1 MVVVVKVPK
10 NPPAGLSNSFQTL
23 FSLMHCLPVAPSK
36 GLSAEK
42 LAELLLNRFG
52 IKQSVRSVQRHLLNI
67 HESYDLECHA
77 DARDF
82 RTKLWRWKTDADVP
96 MIPNHGAPVRNL
108 LQHLAMMHFPYV
120 LPTDVFKASAV
131 EMDREECSWLDKVAV
146 VHESLLRVVPEVD
159 PKVYCTLARALQN
172 DCQLKISY
180 LDEMGMRKR
189 DQQVSLLGLIQRGVV
204 GYGVYRFSSQDLHL
218 IPLYRIRSA
227 ALLDGVAAERGDFSL
242 AAYIAA
248 GYADFGSGQ
257 KMHVHL
263 RFSQQQGEHLE
274 ETKLS
279 EDQVFVTVG
288 PDTVEVKATVND
300 VPSFDA
306 WLRSFGDAVEV
317 LARHPV

>member
-42 LAELLLNRFG
+42 LAELLLSRFG
-52 IKQSVRSVQRHLLNI
+52 ITQSVRSVQRHLLNI
-67 HESYDLECHA
+67 NESYDLECHT

-82 RTKLWRWKTDADVP
+82 RTKLWRWKIDADVP

-108 LQHLAMMHFPYV
+108 LSHLAAMHFPYV
-120 LPTDVFKASAV
+120 LPTELFQVRPAEADASA
-131 EMDREECSWLDKVAV
+131 WLEKVAV

-189 DQQVSLLGLIQRGVV
+189 DQQVSLLGLIQRGAV
-204 GYGVYRFSSQDLHL
+204 GYGVYRVSSQDLHL

-227 ALLDGVAAERGDFSL
+227 VLLDGVAAERGDFSL
-242 AAYIAA
+242 AAYIEA
-248 GYADFGSGQ
+248 GYADFGHGQ
-257 KMHVHL
+257 KVRVHL

-279 EDQVFVTVG
+279 DDQIFTAVG

-317 LARHPV
+317 LERQLVS

>member
-42 LAELLLNRFG
+42 LAELLLSRFG
-52 IKQSVRSVQRHLLNI
+52 ITQSVRSVQRHLLNI
-67 HESYDLECHA
+67 NESYDLECHA
-77 DARDF
+77 DSHDF
-82 RTKLWRWKTDADVP
+82 RTKLWRWKADADVP

-108 LQHLAMMHFPYV
+108 LSHLAVTHFPYV
-120 LPTDVFKASAV
+120 LPTDFFQAHPIEADTGASA
-131 EMDREECSWLDKVAV
+131 WLEKVAV

-204 GYGVYRFSSQDLHL
+204 GYGVYRFASHELQL

-227 ALLDGVAAERGDFSL
+227 VLLDGVAAERGDFSL
-242 AAYIAA
+242 AAYIAS

-257 KMHVHL
+257 KMRVHL